1 MVQIL
6 TSRVSFHLMTEAYH
20 IASVQKVL
28 QVVNHGALQRLM
40 REDITRMANGDIVAA
55 TVVQVTVGFLG
66 TRKIVLMK
74 IRTIRG
80 ICMI

>member
-6 TSRVSFHLMTEAYH
+6 KSHVFFHLMTEDYL
-20 IASVQKVL
+20 IASVQKV
-28 QVVNHGALQRLM
+28 VSHGALQRLM

-55 TVVQVTVGFLG
+55 TVIQVTVGFLG
-66 TRKIVLMK
+66 ARKIVLMK